1 MKPNTAFFF
10 GYGEDN
16 FGEPRDINESL
27 TINIK
32 NYDGIGMALRE
43 GVDFKYYDQNIIRG
57 TIFVDR
63 DATARLEIK
72 TVASCGTP
80 MESHRLDL
88 KAGKNSFNQILPVF
102 TRSPLKEIC
111 IVILRGDNPKFLEG
125 IFQILDLE
133 FENFK
138 N

>member
-1 MKPNTAFFF
+1 MKPNTAYFF
-10 GYGEDN
+10 GYGEN
-16 FGEPRDINESL
+16 SFGEPRDINESL
-27 TINIK
+27 NIDTK
-32 NYDGIGMALRE
+32 NYDGIGIALKE
-43 GVDFKYYDQNIIRG
+43 GVDFEYCDQNIVSG

-72 TVASCGTP
+72 TVASCGTAI
-80 MESHRLDL
+80 ESNQLDL
-88 KAGKNSFNQILPVF
+88 KAGKNSFSQILPVF

-125 IFQILDLE
+125 SFQILDLE
-133 FENFK
+133 IENSA